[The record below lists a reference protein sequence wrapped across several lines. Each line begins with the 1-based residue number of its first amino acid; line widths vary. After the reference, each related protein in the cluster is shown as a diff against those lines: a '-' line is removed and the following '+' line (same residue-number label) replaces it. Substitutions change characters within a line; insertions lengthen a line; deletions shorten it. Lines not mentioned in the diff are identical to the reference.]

1 MASSRQVTEPQRL
14 QMVAEAAYFRAER
27 RGFNGGDAVADWLE
41 AEAEI
46 DRRLRERAHQGLLEK
61 LDERLTLSDGRLRA
75 FKRKVSRM
83 KKETREQWEQDV
95 EKLAKLQDRLRKK
108 VEWMRAQDGRA
119 GEKVERQAEKIWAE
133 MSDIVERV
141 GARGKSRGA
150 IAD

>member
-1 MASSRQVTEPQRL
+1 MAAREVIYGEFA
-14 QMVAEAAYFRAER
+14 AEAAYFRAER